1 MNRPEGASDE
11 SGLFVRPGEQQ
22 QSEEGTVERP
32 AVPSTEEPA
41 TRPERQRIRRRVA
54 LVLLLGLLG
63 IGGAGLL
70 WRMLHAPSV
79 PGILEASGRIEGRI
93 TTVTPK
99 SLGRVV
105 RILVDEGQ
113 SVTEG
118 QVLAIL
124 DDQAQRER
132 IRAAD
137 ENLRSIEQ
145 RLQSAETLLAMSVE
159 QVPLQIAQAQD
170 ALNQAESGLSTAR
183 ATMEQAA
190 RDAHRDADLLARG
203 LIATQQAETSAL
215 KAEVSRET
223 LKEAEANLARAQKG
237 LAIARLG
244 MQQLEAQ
251 RRDRDSLARQ
261 VRQAQAALAEQESYV
276 ADFTIRSPLSGTVLT
291 RNIELGEHVNL
302 GDTLYTIV
310 DLDRLYLKV
319 YVPEP
324 DIGKVAL
331 GQDARVYVD
340 TYPGRPFP
348 ARVSKIYQQAEFTPK
363 NVETKEERVK
373 LVFPVELAL
382 VENPGG
388 LLKPGMP
395 ADGLVRVQSEAPW
408 PEPASTAGGKLNRLL
423 RGPAG
428 SSGSADRPA
437 PR

>member
-1 MNRPEGASDE
+1 MEDPAAAST
-11 SGLFVRPGEQQ
+11 Q
-22 QSEEGTVERP
+22 ERAAP
-32 AVPSTEEPA
+32 
-41 TRPERQRIRRRVA
+41 PERHRLLRRFA
-54 LVLLLGLLG
+54 LVLLLGLLVT
-63 IGGAGLL
+63 GGAGLL
-70 WRMLHAPSV
+70 WRMLHAPPAS
-79 PGILEASGRIEGRI
+79 GILEASGRIEGRI

-105 RILVDEGQ
+105 KILVDEGRI
-113 SVTEG
+113 VTEG

-132 IRAAD
+132 IRGAE
-137 ENLRSIEQ
+137 ENRRSLEQ
-145 RLQSAETLLAMSVE
+145 HLESVETQLAVSVE

-170 ALNQAESGLSTAR
+170 ALNQATSSLGAAR
-183 ATMEQAA
+183 ANATQAA
-190 RDAHRDADLLARG
+190 RDAQRDAELLTRG
-203 LIATQQAETSAL
+203 LIAAQQAETSTL
-215 KAEVSRET
+215 KAEVARES

-237 LAIARLG
+237 LALARLG
-244 MQQLEAQ
+244 TQQLDAQ
-251 RRDRDSLARQ
+251 RKDRDSLARQ

-276 ADFTIRSPLSGTVLT
+276 ADFVIRSPLNGTVLT
-291 RNIELGEHVNL
+291 RNIELGEHVSV
-302 GDTLYTIV
+302 GDTLYTLV
-310 DLDRLYLKV
+310 DLNQLYLKV

-340 TYPGRPFP
+340 AYPGRPFA

-388 LLKPGMP
+388 RLKPGMP
-395 ADGLVRVQSEAPW
+395 ADGLIRVQPDAGW
-408 PEPASTAGGKLNRLL
+408 PETTPTAGSRLNGLL

-428 SSGSADRPA
+428 PGGSSA
-437 PR
+437 PPPSR

>member
-1 MNRPEGASDE
+1 VASI
-11 SGLFVRPGEQQ
+11 Q
-22 QSEEGTVERP
+22 
-32 AVPSTEEPA
+32 EPP
-41 TRPERQRIRRRVA
+41 TPPKRRRLLRRAV
-54 LVLLLGLLG
+54 LVLLLGLAG
-63 IGGAGLL
+63 ISGAALL
-70 WRMLHAPSV
+70 WRVLHVPSA

-113 SVTEG
+113 SVSEG

-132 IRAAD
+132 IRAAA

-145 RLQSAETLLAMSVE
+145 RLQSADTLLAVSVE

-170 ALNQAESGLSTAR
+170 ALNQAESGLATAR
-183 ATMEQAA
+183 ANMEQAA
-190 RDAHRDADLLARG
+190 RDAHRDAELRAQG
-203 LIATQQAETSAL
+203 LIAAQQAETTAL
-215 KAEVSRET
+215 RAEVSREA

-244 MQQLEAQ
+244 LQQLEAQ

-276 ADFTIRSPLSGTVLT
+276 VDFTIRSPLTGTVLT
-291 RNIELGEHVNL
+291 RNIELGEHVTV

-340 TYPGRPFP
+340 TYPSRPFP

-373 LVFPVELAL
+373 LVFPVELSL
-382 VENPGG
+382 VENRGG

-395 ADGLVRVQSEAPW
+395 ADGVVRVQKDAPW
-408 PEPASTAGGKLNRLL
+408 PQPTSTAGGKLDRLL
-423 RGPAG
+423 RGPGGSAG
-428 SSGSADRPA
+428 SSDPPA

>member
-1 MNRPEGASDE
+1 MASIQE
-11 SGLFVRPGEQQ
+11 SP
-22 QSEEGTVERP
+22 TVP
-32 AVPSTEEPA
+32 D
-41 TRPERQRIRRRVA
+41 RRRALRRAV

-63 IGGAGLL
+63 IGGAVLL
-70 WRMLHAPSV
+70 WRTLHVPSAS
-79 PGILEASGRIEGRI
+79 GILEASGRIEGRI

-105 RILVDEGQ
+105 RILVDEGRT
-113 SVTEG
+113 VTEG

-132 IRAAD
+132 IRAAG
-137 ENLRSIEQ
+137 ENLGSIEQ
-145 RLQSAETLLAMSVE
+145 RLQSAETQLTVSVE

-170 ALNQAESGLSTAR
+170 ALSQAESSLAAAR
-183 ATMEQAA
+183 ANMEQAA
-190 RDAHRDADLLARG
+190 RDAHRDAELLARG
-203 LIATQQAETSAL
+203 LIAAQQAETSAL
-215 KAEVSRET
+215 RAEVSRET
-223 LKEAEANLARAQKG
+223 LKEAEAKLARAQKG

-244 MQQLEAQ
+244 IQQLEAQ
-251 RRDRDSLARQ
+251 RRDRDSLVGQ
-261 VRQAQAALAEQESYV
+261 VRQAQAALAEQETYV

-324 DIGKVAL
+324 DIGRVAL

-340 TYPGRPFP
+340 AYPDRPFP

-395 ADGLVRVQSEAPW
+395 ADGLVRVQQDARW

-423 RGPAG
+423 RGSAGAAG
-428 SSGSADRPA
+428 SLDRPA
-437 PR
+437 RR

>member
-1 MNRPEGASDE
+1 MNRPDAAPREPSTAAQQP
-11 SGLFVRPGEQQ
+11 GLFP
-22 QSEEGTVERP
+22 
-32 AVPSTEEPA
+32 
-41 TRPERQRIRRRVA
+41 RRRLRRIG
-54 LVLLLGLLG
+54 LVVLVGLVG

-70 WRMLHAPSV
+70 WRVLHV
-79 PGILEASGRIEGRI
+79 PAASGILEASGRIEGRI

-113 SVTEG
+113 SVAEG
-118 QVLAIL
+118 EVLAIL

-145 RLQSAETLLAMSVE
+145 RLQSVETQLAVSVE

-170 ALNQAESGLSTAR
+170 ALNQAESGFAAAR
-183 ATMEQAA
+183 ASTEQAA
-190 RDAHRDADLLARG
+190 RDAHRDAELLARG
-203 LIATQQAETSAL
+203 LIAAQQAETSAL

-244 MQQLEAQ
+244 LQQLDAQ
-251 RRDRDSLARQ
+251 RRDRDSQARQ

-291 RNIELGEHVNL
+291 RNIEFGEHVNV

-395 ADGLVRVQSEAPW
+395 ADGLVRVQKDTPW
-408 PEPASTAGGKLNRLL
+408 PEAASAVGRRLNRVL
-423 RGPAG
+423 RNPGPAG
-428 SSGSADRPA
+428 SSDPAA